1 MVSAGV
7 SRVFDLSE
15 FGESFLLAEG
25 SCPIVRCQIMSQ
37 KLVNGKMVASEEA
50 SQDFVDFWR
59 LNVNPEYVSPYPGEA
74 ARRLRSLQ
82 SYYFPNF

>member
-1 MVSAGV
+1 
-7 SRVFDLSE
+7 
-15 FGESFLLAEG
+15 
-25 SCPIVRCQIMSQ
+25 
-37 KLVNGKMVASEEA
+37 MVASEEA

-82 SYYFPNF
+82 SYYLPNFQANLIANKGDIVT